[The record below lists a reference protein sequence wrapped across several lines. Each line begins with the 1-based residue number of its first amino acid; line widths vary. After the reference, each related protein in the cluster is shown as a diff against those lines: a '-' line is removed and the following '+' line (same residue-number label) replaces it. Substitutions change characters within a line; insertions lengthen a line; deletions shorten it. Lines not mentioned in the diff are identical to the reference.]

1 MSKKIFRVFVS
12 STFSDMK
19 AERAILQEKVF
30 RGLKEHCRRHGAVF
44 QDIDLRWGVTE
55 EATKTHQTM
64 KICLNEI
71 ARCQS
76 ISPKPN
82 FIVLLGSRYGWQPL
96 PAEIPSAEAGLMMKV
111 MSSGEIQLF
120 QAWYKE
126 DANACPSL
134 YILQQR
140 PEKDQEWTEVEDA
153 LKNLLRQAA
162 DNARLNPAQR
172 EKYFCSATHQEI
184 ISGALNP

>member
-82 FIVLLGSRYGWQPL
+82 FIVLLGGRYGWQPL
-96 PAEIPSAEAGLMMKV
+96 PAEIPSVEAGLMMKV

-134 YILQQR
+134 HILQQR
-140 PEKDQEWTEVEDA
+140 PEQDQEWTEV
-153 LKNLLRQAA
+153 
-162 DNARLNPAQR
+162 
-172 EKYFCSATHQEI
+172 
-184 ISGALNP
+184 